1 MSDVLI
7 PILKNTKDPHYRYK
21 MPKLTAKVEGSGNG
35 IKTVITNMSAIA
47 RSLGRPPSC
56 NLIMIFNQNLPCLM
70 FNNILLAK

>member
-35 IKTVITNMSAIA
+35 IKTVVTNMVQIA
-47 RSLGRPPSC
+47 KSLDRPPSC
-56 NLIMIFNQNLPCLM
+56 KLSLSFSLNSTLIFKQDSIV
-70 FNNILLAK
+70 IL

>member
-35 IKTVITNMSAIA
+35 IKTVVTNMVQIA
-47 RSLGRPPSC
+47 KSLDRPPSC
-56 NLIMIFNQNLPCLM
+56 KLYQFLDLIVWESNFNHV
-70 FNNILLAK
+70 